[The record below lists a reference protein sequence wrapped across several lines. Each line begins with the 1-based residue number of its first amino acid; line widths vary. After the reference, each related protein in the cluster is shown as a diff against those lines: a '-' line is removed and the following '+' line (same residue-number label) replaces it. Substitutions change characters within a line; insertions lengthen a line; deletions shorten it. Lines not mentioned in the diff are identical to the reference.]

1 VLFVDKDITSNSLM
15 PQLNITIKAS
25 YMNNIGKLNEW
36 EENADD
42 VAIKENTDQVFS
54 KLPVRSQREE
64 WLNTWSH
71 GSFAILAVFGFAYA
85 FFCALENSNVYALGA
100 AAVYGTSL
108 VVLFTASAFYHGVSD
123 PLLKKRLRIMDHC
136 AIFIFIAGNYT
147 PLLLLTVGGT
157 MGIFLLSLQWM
168 VAVVGVVLKLKFTGK
183 YDLLFIL
190 LFVIMAWIGVIQGDY
205 LYIALPIKGFNLL
218 IFGGIVYMIGLLFYK
233 AEARIP
239 YAHFIWH
246 LFVMGGSLIHYI
258 AMINYV
264 F

>member
-1 VLFVDKDITSNSLM
+1 MS
-15 PQLNITIKAS
+15 
-25 YMNNIGKLNEW
+25 NIGKLNEW
-36 EENADD
+36 EENAED
-42 VAIKENTDQVFS
+42 VAIEKNSDQDFS

-85 FFCALENSNVYALGA
+85 FFCALGNSNAYALGA
-100 AAVYGTSL
+100 AMVYGTSL
-108 VVLFTASAFYHGVSD
+108 VVLFAASASYHGVSE

-136 AIFIFIAGNYT
+136 AIFVFIAGNYT

-157 MGIFLLSLQWM
+157 IGVSLLLLQWT
-168 VAVVGVVLKLKFTGK
+168 VAIIGVVLKLKFTGK
-183 YDLLFIL
+183 YDLFFIF
-190 LFVIMAWIGVIQGDY
+190 LFVVMAWIGVIQGDY
-205 LYIALPIKGFNLL
+205 LYLSLPTRGFNLL
-218 IFGGIVYMIGLLFYK
+218 ILGGIIYMIGLIFYK

-258 AMINYV
+258 AMVNYV